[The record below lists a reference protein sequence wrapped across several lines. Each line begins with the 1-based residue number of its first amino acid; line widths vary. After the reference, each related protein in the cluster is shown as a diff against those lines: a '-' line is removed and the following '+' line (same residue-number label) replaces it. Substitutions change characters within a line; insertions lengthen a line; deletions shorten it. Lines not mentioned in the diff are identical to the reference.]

1 MSLSMPAE
9 LAVKFVIGSC
19 GALFTLY
26 SNIGGDLPGMG
37 KSSELKNIEVE
48 MKELK
53 DEINIKEKNLDE
65 QEKKVSKGEITV
77 AQFVVIERKVKNQ
90 RESIQ
95 KRISELRDDWTKLR
109 RSINLR
115 GAVIFVILGAFLA
128 SFLTGGALLEGGKY
142 NAQTVLSAFTI
153 GAGWTGILSKYM
165 QGGDI
170 EKTNREIEKSV
181 NEIEASFNEA
191 INKKAEEYKE
201 NVTTVL
207 KEKAELAVQYN
218 EIVDI
223 LKEKVDEGEEFME
236 KINKIKEEIKG
247 TPIAEELAKL
257 GFPI

>member
-1 MSLSMPAE
+1 MPVE
-9 LAVKFVIGSC
+9 LATKFVIGSC

-37 KSSELKNIEVE
+37 KSFELKNIEVE
-48 MKELK
+48 IKELK
-53 DEINIKEKNLDE
+53 DDIDKKEKNLDE
-65 QEKKVSKGEITV
+65 LQKKLSKGEVTV

-95 KRISELRDDWTKLR
+95 KTISELRDDWTKLR
-109 RSINLR
+109 RNTNLR
-115 GAVIFVILGAFLA
+115 GAVIFVVLGAFLA

-142 NAQTVLSAFTI
+142 NVQTVLSAFTI
-153 GAGWTGILSKYM
+153 GAGWTGILSKYI
-165 QGGDI
+165 QGGEI
-170 EKTNREIEKSV
+170 EKTKREIEKNV
-181 NEIEASFNEA
+181 NEIEAGFNEA
-191 INKKAEEYKE
+191 IKKKAEEYEEKL
-201 NVTTVL
+201 TTVL
-207 KEKAELAVQYN
+207 NEKSELAAQYN

-236 KINKIKEEIKG
+236 KINKIKDEIKG